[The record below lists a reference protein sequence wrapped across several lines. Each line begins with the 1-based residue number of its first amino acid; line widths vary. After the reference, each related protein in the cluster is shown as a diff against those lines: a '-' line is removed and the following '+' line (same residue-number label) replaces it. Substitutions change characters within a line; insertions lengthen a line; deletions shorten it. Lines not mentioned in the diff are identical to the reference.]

1 MALGGW
7 GWGLQLSPR
16 SKGPSAMGIPGAH
29 SFLPTYAHCHPF
41 SSIAKLRIRPYHMNV
56 RETQG
61 NPSSFQ
67 SIEPTF
73 KVSDCDRIFALQKLF
88 PTASVSSVNIKSE
101 LWKANMVHLK
111 ALQLD
116 SDPPQLSA
124 LSTSDIE
131 RNARPSPREERKE
144 DCEFKANLG
153 YIVTLCQI
161 KRGFNNTQDK
171 SKIIPQLVLKKTQL
185 FFC

>member
-1 MALGGW
+1 MK
-7 GWGLQLSPR
+7 
-16 SKGPSAMGIPGAH
+16 SKH
-29 SFLPTYAHCHPF
+29 
-41 SSIAKLRIRPYHMNV
+41 
-56 RETQG
+56 
-61 NPSSFQ
+61 SSFEVT
-67 SIEPTF
+67 S
-73 KVSDCDRIFALQKLF
+73 
-88 PTASVSSVNIKSE
+88 
-101 LWKANMVHLK
+101 
-111 ALQLD
+111 LD

-131 RNARPSPREERKE
+131 RNTRPSPREERKE

-161 KRGFNNTQDK
+161 KRGLDNTQDK